1 MPLRLFTPR
10 TPCACTLALAG
21 PDATARSATLR
32 PASKPVKVMRQTP
45 VPVFSTATLP
55 RPMAGSAV
63 SAERRSV
70 ALAPPRM
77 AAVVWPSKLSLKVE
91 DDPAPT
97 FSETCQTSLVPSP
110 MSRLVLVS
118 TKRESPAS
126 TRVSVPPPP
135 ATVSTPRPPLR
146 MSSWSLPVSWS
157 LPSPPI
163 NVTPPPNADAFMTL
177 APLPPVRKADS
188 TLASVTLGIRP
199 P

>member
-1 MPLRLFTPR
+1 MSLRLFAPR
-10 TPCACTLALAG
+10 APCDCTMALAG

-32 PASKPVKVMRQTP
+32 PASRPVKVMRHTP
-45 VPVFSTATLP
+45 VLVFSTATLP
-55 RPMAGSAV
+55 RPIVGSAV
-63 SAERRSV
+63 SADRRSV

-77 AAVVWPSKLSLKVE
+77 AAVVWPSKRSLKVE
-91 DDPAPT
+91 VDPAPT

-110 MSRLVLVS
+110 MSRLKLVS

-126 TRVSVPPPP
+126 TRVSVPPSP

-146 MSSWSLPVSWS
+146 MSSWALPVSRS
-157 LPSPPI
+157 LPSPPTS
-163 NVTPPPNADAFMTL
+163 VTLPLNADAFMTL

-188 TLASVTLGIRP
+188 TLASVTLGVRP